1 MRKRPVREDV
11 RGVTVYGNDEGWE
24 WRTARVHV
32 FIQQGPNGDSKLPT
46 LEELTPLVSPASK
59 PRTRRNHL
67 VVTWRPNKSTPRHER
82 NQPGRRWRRHQQRP
96 SVRCEPSCVRAD
108 IVGTPR

>member
-46 LEELTPLVSPASK
+46 LEELPRWCHQPRNPA
-59 PRTRRNHL
+59 
-67 VVTWRPNKSTPRHER
+67 
-82 NQPGRRWRRHQQRP
+82 
-96 SVRCEPSCVRAD
+96 
-108 IVGTPR
+108 GTT

>member
-32 FIQQGPNGDSKLPT
+32 FIQQGPNGDSKLPHPRGT
-46 LEELTPLVSPASK
+46 DPAGVTSLETPHPPA
-59 PRTRRNHL
+59 P
-67 VVTWRPNKSTPRHER
+67 TP
-82 NQPGRRWRRHQQRP
+82 
-96 SVRCEPSCVRAD
+96 ATA
-108 IVGTPR
+108 GTT